1 MLHALFSNVY
11 EINVSMQDNGIK
23 INCIHVNVNILLKTV
38 LKVDIQTVVVKG
50 TVIYLPASFLLL
62 VGPELLR
69 VSTDS
74 LSEPPLCLCA

>member
-1 MLHALFSNVY
+1 MLFSNVY
-11 EINVSMQDNGIK
+11 EMNAFMQDNGLK
-23 INCIHVNVNILLKTV
+23 INCIHVNVNILIKTV
-38 LKVDIQTVVVKG
+38 LKVDTQTVVVKG
-50 TVIYLPASFLLL
+50 TVTYLPASFLLL